1 MIYKKE
7 LPNYDVVVDVLNKNG
22 MSVRQLSKL
31 MYGDNTHL
39 NIIKSFR
46 NKPDIRSSTLIKLC
60 NILSISVD
68 TLFDKFDNNE
78 GSTEIPSIVGNNNV
92 INSHHI
98 HNDITALRA
107 ENTALRML
115 NQEKDRR
122 IDDLKSANQTLINQI
137 NILLS
142 KLGQNQDSNEL

>member
-46 NKPDIRSSTLIKLC
+46 NKPDI
-60 NILSISVD
+60 
-68 TLFDKFDNNE
+68 
-78 GSTEIPSIVGNNNV
+78 
-92 INSHHI
+92 
-98 HNDITALRA
+98 
-107 ENTALRML
+107 
-115 NQEKDRR
+115 
-122 IDDLKSANQTLINQI
+122 
-137 NILLS
+137 
-142 KLGQNQDSNEL
+142 